1 LAASAPTGL
10 GQSAAVVTRPTNAQP
25 AHDSRTRCR
34 GFADFSPV
42 FLQSASIDASDVM
55 GRRFKKAGGNLTV
68 YDAGPARGSKCAID
82 HANFA
87 VV

>member
-1 LAASAPTGL
+1 MRQTSLAAGS
-10 GQSAAVVTRPTNAQP
+10 
-25 AHDSRTRCR
+25 
-34 GFADFSPV
+34 
-42 FLQSASIDASDVM
+42 
-55 GRRFKKAGGNLTV
+55 KKQAGNLTV

>member
-1 LAASAPTGL
+1 M
-10 GQSAAVVTRPTNAQP
+10 
-25 AHDSRTRCR
+25 
-34 GFADFSPV
+34 
-42 FLQSASIDASDVM
+42 LQTSWTPGS
-55 GRRFKKAGGNLTV
+55 KKQAGNLTV

>member
-1 LAASAPTGL
+1 VLPWFCRFAAG
-10 GQSAAVVTRPTNAQP
+10 
-25 AHDSRTRCR
+25 
-34 GFADFSPV
+34 FSPV
-42 FLQSASIDASDVM
+42 SSIDASDVM
-55 GRRFKKAGGNLTV
+55 DPRSKKQAGNLTV